1 MPMLQAQQTKTYY
14 DYNKDWTFGIH
25 GGFSWQNG
33 DQMYDRFGGGL
44 GLTLGKRVYGNP
56 GSVFALDWRGRL
68 LYSNSFGQG
77 TEKYTDLSNNL
88 LLSGISDLN
97 DNNYA
102 SLGYAYTNYRTD
114 MVDFDFEGVLTLNR
128 LRERTGVV
136 VQLFGGLGL
145 NFYETTTDQINGD
158 GLIYDYGSI
167 DSTLSASDTRQNLY
181 NLRNEVF
188 RDGNYET
195 SQGTRLTFMPTWG
208 FGLGYQPVD
217 WFSFGVEHRFGYP
230 VTDKLNGLDGDNL
243 DRNWVRDIHN
253 LSYLYA
259 RFHFGVNG
267 DCLPPVINVTAPTA
281 NPYSTQAPSIT
292 VQADIAEVSGRN
304 NLEVTVNGLP
314 NYSYSYSTSSD
325 KFSMPVLLQRGE
337 NTIRIE
343 ANNGCKEKDV
353 AVIRVIYNPNVVGGT
368 PPVISFTSPSTNQY
382 STYESSYNLQA
393 NVERVARKNDLTF
406 TFNGQTTTNFSYRN
420 NVVKA
425 NLSLREGTNTV
436 QITGVNSYGDD
447 TKSITIIRKEREPE
461 VLAPRVTITDP
472 SNNPFN
478 TTINNKFLT
487 AKIEHVESKSGVRFT
502 VNGRNE
508 DFSYNTRTGKLT
520 STVQLQRGSNT
531 VVVTG
536 SNTAGTDKDQV
547 TIIYKDQVITPPTV
561 TPPTVNVTRPRSNPE
576 TVTNNRYEILATV
589 RNVSSKSQVGFKMNG
604 RNISSFS
611 YNAST
616 DRFTANVTLEEGA
629 NVFEIT
635 GTNSAGRDADGGN
648 IIYKKNTP
656 PAVLPPTVQITTP
669 NNGAVFSTS
678 RQTVKATVKNVTS
691 KSQITFK
698 INGQINNGFSY
709 NANSDRFEATIT
721 LVDGQ
726 NRIEVL
732 AANTAGRDQDNVSV
746 IFRNPQFPPVITV
759 TRPSTNPATVTQSS
773 TMVQAGIT
781 NITTK
786 NQLTFKLNGRSENFT
801 WNPAQ
806 KVLSSNVALN
816 EGANRFEITATN
828 GAGNDQKI
836 GTIIYKKPVTVQ
848 PPTVN
853 INTPNQNP
861 FTTTQSS
868 TAINATIR
876 NVATATGVSFI
887 LNGRN
892 NTNFTYN
899 PSTGQ
904 FNASVSL
911 KEGSN
916 NLKITGTN
924 TAGTASDSGII
935 IYRKPVTVS
944 PPKVVISSPRNNT
957 VVQNDQQVVIASIQ
971 NVASA
976 AGVTFEVNGRVST
989 DFTYNVNS
997 KQFRGNVT
1005 LRKGNNT
1012 LEVKGRNSAGQDADN
1027 VNITYTPI
1035 VKCDK
1040 PTINMVTP
1048 TANPYTAVD
1057 VFQIRALVD
1066 LVDGAQNISVSVN
1079 GTTVPTTKWSYLKS
1093 TKTLDVDYTTW
1104 RNGKNTLVIKATNTC
1119 GVTTKTINVLFN
1131 KVTPPTIN
1139 FSKPSANG
1147 GNTKVTVNKATISA
1161 NIANVTSKNDIS
1173 LTVNGLTKKFNFNR
1187 STLVAATALQ
1197 EGDNIIKI
1205 VATNEAGRKEE
1216 TITVNFE
1223 KLVSPPK
1230 VTFSKPRSNTTVKS
1244 NSVDVRA
1251 IVKNMDDKSG
1261 IIIMVNGQR
1270 VNNFN
1275 FTKKSGTVSF
1285 KATNLKEGNN
1295 NIQIAVRNKVGA
1307 DLQSIT
1313 VRYDKTVI
1321 VPKTNRGT
1329 RNSSTNKEKVIKT
1342 STKTPKI
1349 KVQRPKVTTTKK
1361 PTVKKPTV
1369 KKPTVKK
1376 PTVKKP
1382 TVKKPTVKK
1391 PKTKKPVSKTKVKTT
1406 KKPVTKKP
1414 ASKKKETS
1422 KPTKP
1427 STTSKKDDQKK

>member
-1 MPMLQAQQTKTYY
+1 MNTKARKFLLLLLIGFLSMPMLQAQQTKTFY

-56 GSVFALDWRGRL
+56 GSAFAWDWRGRL

-77 TEKYTDLSNNL
+77 FEKYTDLSTNM
-88 LLSGISDLN
+88 LLSEISDAQ
-97 DNNYA
+97 DNNYS

-114 MVDFDFEGVLTLNR
+114 MVDLDFEGVLTLNR

-145 NFYETTTDQINGD
+145 NFYEATTDQIGTD
-158 GLIYDYGSI
+158 GLIYDYNSI
-167 DSTLSASDTRQNLY
+167 DSTLSGSDTRGNLY

-188 RDGNYET
+188 RNGDYET
-195 SQGTRLTFMPTWG
+195 SQGVRAVFMPTWG

-230 VTDKLNGLDGDNL
+230 LTDKLNGLEGDNL

-259 RFHFGVNG
+259 RFHFSVKG
-267 DCLPPVINVTAPTA
+267 DCLPPAINVTTPTA

-292 VQADIAEVSGRN
+292 IEADIAEVEGRN
-304 NLEVTVNGLP
+304 NLDVTVNGLP
-314 NYSYSYSTSSD
+314 NYSYSYSSSSD
-325 KFSMPVLLQRGE
+325 KFSMPVLLQKGE
-337 NTIRIE
+337 NVIRIE

-368 PPVISFTSPSTNQY
+368 PPVVSFTSPSVNQY
-382 STYESSYNLQA
+382 ETYESSYDLQA
-393 NVERVARKNDLTF
+393 NVERVATKNDLTF
-406 TFNGQTTTNFSYRN
+406 TFNGNTTTNFSYRD

-436 QITGVNSYGDD
+436 EIRGVNSYGED

-461 VLAPRVTITDP
+461 VLAPRVKITDP
-472 SNNPFN
+472 SSNPFR
-478 TTINNKFLT
+478 TTINNKYVI
-487 AKIEHVESKSGVRFT
+487 AEIENVENKSGVRFT
-502 VNGRNE
+502 VNGRDENF
-508 DFSYNTRTGKLT
+508 DYNTRTGKLT
-520 STVQLQRGSNT
+520 STVQLQRGNNT

-536 SNTAGTDKDQV
+536 TNSAGTDKDQV
-547 TIIYKDQVITPPTV
+547 TIIFEEEVITPPTV
-561 TPPTVNVTRPRSNPE
+561 NPPTVKVTRPNSNPE
-576 TVTNNRYEILATV
+576 TVTNDSYQILATI
-589 RNVSSKSQVGFKMNG
+589 RNVESQNQVGFKMNG

-611 YNAST
+611 YNPRT
-616 DRFTANVTLEEGA
+616 DAFSANVTLEEGA

-669 NNGAVFSTS
+669 NNGAVFTTS
-678 RQTVKATVKNVTS
+678 GQVVKATVKNVTT

-698 INGQINNGFSY
+698 VNGQTNNGFSY

-721 LVDGQ
+721 LEEGQ
-726 NRIEVL
+726 NNIEVS
-732 AANTAGRDQDNVSV
+732 AANTAGRDEDNVSV
-746 IFRNPQFPPVITV
+746 IFRNPEFPPVITV
-759 TRPSTNPATVTQSS
+759 TSPATNPATVTQNS
-773 TMVQAGIT
+773 TTIQAGIT

-801 WNPAQ
+801 WNPSQ
-806 KVLSSNVALN
+806 KVLSSNVTLN

-828 GAGNDQKI
+828 GAGNDQKV
-836 GTIIYKKPVTVQ
+836 GTIIYQKPVTVS

-868 TAINATIR
+868 ATVNATIR
-876 NVATATGVSFI
+876 NVATATGVSFV
-887 LNGRN
+887 LNGRT

-904 FNASVSL
+904 FNATVAL
-911 KEGSN
+911 NDGSN
-916 NLKITGTN
+916 NIKITGTN
-924 TAGTASDSGII
+924 SAGTADDSGVL

-944 PPKVVISSPRNNT
+944 PPQVVISSPNNNT
-957 VVQNDQQVVIASIQ
+957 IVQNDQQVIVASIQ

-976 AGVTFEVNGRVST
+976 SDVTFVVNGSSNT
-989 DFTYNVNS
+989 NFTYNVNS

-1005 LRKGNNT
+1005 LNKGNNKI
-1012 LEVKGRNSAGQDADN
+1012 EVKGRNTAGQDADD
-1027 VNITYTPI
+1027 VTITYQPI

-1048 TANPYTAVD
+1048 TANPYTATD
-1057 VFQIRALVD
+1057 VFQIRALID
-1066 LVDGAQNISVSVN
+1066 LVAGAQNISVVVN
-1079 GTTVPTTKWSYLKS
+1079 GTTISTNNWSYVKS
-1093 TKTLDVDYTTW
+1093 TKTLDIDFTSW
-1104 RNGKNTLVIKATNTC
+1104 RDGKNTLVINATNSC
-1119 GVTTKTINVLFN
+1119 GTTTETIIVVFK
-1131 KVTPPTIN
+1131 KVSPPVISFT
-1139 FSKPSANG
+1139 KPSSNG
-1147 GNTKVTVNKATISA
+1147 GSSTVAVNRATISA
-1161 NIANVTSKNDIS
+1161 NISNVASNSGIS
-1173 LTVNGLTKKFNFNR
+1173 LTVNGLNTKFNFNR
-1187 STLVAATALQ
+1187 SILVATAVLN
-1197 EGDNIIKI
+1197 EGINTIKI
-1205 VATNEAGRKEE
+1205 VATNEAGKREE
-1216 TITVNFE
+1216 TVTVNFE
-1223 KLVSPPK
+1223 QPVFPPK
-1230 VTFSKPRSNTTVKS
+1230 VIFSKPSGNTTVKN
-1244 NSVDVRA
+1244 NSIDVRA

-1261 IIIMVNGQR
+1261 IIIMMNGQR
-1270 VNNFN
+1270 ITNFN
-1275 FTKKSGTVSF
+1275 FIEKSGTVSF
-1285 KATNLKEGNN
+1285 KATNLKEGDN

-1313 VRYDKTVI
+1313 VRYDKVI
-1321 VPKTNRGT
+1321 VIPKKD
-1329 RNSSTNKEKVIKT
+1329 NSSNKNEDIKSNQSSKQEGNGIKT
-1342 STKTPKI
+1342 STKTRT
-1349 KVQRPKVTTTKK
+1349 KVQTPR
-1361 PTVKKPTV
+1361 VKKPTV
-1369 KKPTVKK
+1369 E
-1376 PTVKKP
+1376 
-1382 TVKKPTVKK
+1382 K
-1391 PKTKKPVSKTKVKTT
+1391 PKAKKPVNKTKVKPST
-1406 KKPVTKKP
+1406 KKTT
-1414 ASKKKETS
+1414 SKKKEDS

-1427 STTSKKDDQKK
+1427 STSSKEEDNSRKKRGDN